1 MEKNFVFAPAS
12 LGRDL
17 HKEGERLAQLT
28 KRKGELAELAF
39 ILKAASLG
47 LIVSKPYGDS
57 FLYDMI
63 VESGGGLRK
72 IQIKSSF
79 HSNGP
84 GHSVSLVREKDK
96 DRLTPWYAEGD
107 IDFLAVYVVRH
118 DAWYI
123 IPVQAIKGMKS
134 LRLYPIPP
142 KKKNGG
148 RYEIYREAWHLISA
162 AREPPTPPGKLP
174 AEQRPPEAQSRDDP
188 E

>member
-1 MEKNFVFAPAS
+1 MEKDFVFAPAS

-17 HKEGERLAQLT
+17 RKEGERLKQLT

-57 FLYDMI
+57 FLYDLI
-63 VESGGGLRK
+63 VESDGGLRK
-72 IQIKSSF
+72 IQVKSSF
-79 HSNGP
+79 RSHGT
-84 GHSVSLVREKDK
+84 GHSVSLAREKD
-96 DRLTPWYAEGD
+96 RFTPWYAEGD
-107 IDFLAVYVVRH
+107 IDFLAVYVVPH

-123 IPVQAIKGMKS
+123 IPVQAIKGVKS

-148 RYEIYREAWHLISA
+148 RYEIYREAWHLIFA
-162 AREPPTPPGKLP
+162 TPAPATPLEPAT
-174 AEQRPPEAQSRDDP
+174 AEQRVPETRCRKDP